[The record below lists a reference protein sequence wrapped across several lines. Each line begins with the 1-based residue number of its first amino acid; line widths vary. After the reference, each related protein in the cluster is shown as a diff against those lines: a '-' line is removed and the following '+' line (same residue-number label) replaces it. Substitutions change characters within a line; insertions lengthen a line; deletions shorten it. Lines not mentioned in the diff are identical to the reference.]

1 MKKEQ
6 QEYKKFIKN
15 DIATYSKTIDTL
27 RHLVRY
33 QNVQRIH
40 NETVAEH
47 SFIVSAFVLKLRE
60 YYTFNL
66 EQALKTALIH
76 DQMEASISDVP
87 HNIKVANPAL
97 ADTLEKA
104 ESNVINTMFSNEAAI
119 LIDNFNHGLTP
130 EGLAVQLA
138 DVLSVVLHA
147 HSEIDAGNKVFNY
160 IAIKAIARC
169 KEIVDKFDEFRNEL
183 YTKEQ
188 IINKINQIVNIY

>member
-1 MKKEQ
+1 MENKIT
-6 QEYKKFIKN
+6 YKKFIKN

-47 SFIVSAFVLKLRE
+47 SFIVAAFILKLRE
-60 YYTFNL
+60 YYNFNL
-66 EQALKTALIH
+66 ELALKTALIH
-76 DQMEASISDVP
+76 DQMEANISDVP
-87 HNIKVANPAL
+87 HNIKAANPDL
-97 ADTLEKA
+97 ANALEKA
-104 ESNVINTMFSNEAAI
+104 EMNVITSMFSEEASV
-119 LIDNFNHGLTP
+119 LIKDFNHGLTA

-138 DVLSVVLHA
+138 DVLSVVLYA
-147 HSEIDAGNKVFNY
+147 HGEIYAGNKVFNY

-188 IINKINQIVNIY
+188 IMNKINQIVNIY